1 MKKVCVVTGS
11 RAEYGL
17 LRWTMQE
24 INSSSRL
31 KLQLIVTGMHLASK
45 YGKTIKQIR
54 LDGFKVDQKVKM
66 SLNSDSTIGVAK
78 SIESSISGFV
88 KAYKKLK
95 PDLILLLGDRFDIF
109 TAAVASLISRIP
121 IAHLHGG
128 ELTEGAYDDAMR
140 HSITKMSHFHFVAAK
155 DYRKRVIQL
164 GENPSTVFN
173 VGGFGIENINK
184 LKLIK
189 KKILEK
195 DLGFTFCKK
204 NLIITFH
211 PVTLEK
217 HETSKQIDE
226 LLKALL
232 SLKNTGL
239 IFTMPNADTDN
250 SIIFKK
256 IKFFCKKVKN
266 AKYFKSLG
274 QIRYLSCIQYAD
286 GVVGNSSSGL
296 LEVPSFK
303 KGTINIGDR
312 QRGRLQASSVINCK
326 PKYIL
331 IKRSLKYLF
340 SKTFQNKLKKVKNPY
355 GDGNSSKIVVGI
367 LEKQNLSNLLKKR
380 FYNSK

>member
-45 YGKTIKQIR
+45 YGKTIKEIS

-140 HSITKMSHFHFVAAK
+140 HSITKMSHFHFVATK

-164 GENPSTVFN
+164 GENPNTVFN

-331 IKRSLKYLF
+331 IKRALKYLF

-355 GDGNSSKIVVGI
+355 GNGNSSKTVVGI
-367 LEKQNLSNLLKKR
+367 LEKQNLSNLLKKN
-380 FYNSK
+380 FYNLK